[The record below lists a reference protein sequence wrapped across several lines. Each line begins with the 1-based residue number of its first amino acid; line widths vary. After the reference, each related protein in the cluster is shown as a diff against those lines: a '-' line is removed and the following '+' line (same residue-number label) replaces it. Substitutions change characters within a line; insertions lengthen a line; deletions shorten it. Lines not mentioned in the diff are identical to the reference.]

1 MLQYDLVFI
10 SFIDRKFF
18 FQTKQ
23 RFQKLSDAEK
33 AEYEEKMAAYQSE
46 KSDKESAAKENQKKK
61 KSSKENE
68 IINSGHDDS
77 MED

>member
-1 MLQYDLVFI
+1 M
-10 SFIDRKFF
+10 
-18 FQTKQ
+18 
-23 RFQKLSDAEK
+23 SDAEK